1 MTTTSFILRKSK
13 QYFSICTH
21 SDTIPYTHSHTCHK
35 HTPSGRGKDREC
47 WTAAAAAAAIFYH
60 HFRNSLTNGS
70 DEPSAKGVDGC
81 TGAVWPRGRGPKG
94 ARNTLSEREEAD
106 MTEIA

>member
-1 MTTTSFILRKSK
+1 
-13 QYFSICTH
+13 
-21 SDTIPYTHSHTCHK
+21 
-35 HTPSGRGKDREC
+35 
-47 WTAAAAAAAIFYH
+47 
-60 HFRNSLTNGS
+60 LTNGS